1 MSTKVKLVSLIS
13 AFVFVLAIM
22 MVAVM
27 AVPTVTLNI
36 GGNISFTAT
45 DLQVTISQGVLANG
59 TLEDSA
65 NKMQGVKID
74 AYDDGAEELA
84 TWTNLNLTFNESGE
98 DMTITFTITNNS
110 TVDDIRATVTVD
122 QGTTD
127 NATVS
132 VTTPSSSSAT
142 IPANDGSQ
150 QFVVTFHIDNRND
163 SASIEN
169 FEINIDLEKYEPQ
182 VYDYFDFEVNDD
194 NTTVTLTSFDE
205 DLASSTDIVIPATVS
220 QNASGQWA
228 EGDDYIVTDILSD
241 ISSGHGVFYNSG
253 ITSIEFSSTLE
264 TIGSYAFRGCSGLTE
279 VDLSNCTSLT
289 SIGNSAFNGCS
300 GLTSIIFPSSL
311 TSIESA
317 AFYHCSGLETLEYKG
332 TIEQWLSMEFGS
344 IWMGGS
350 SHTFIVNG
358 EELTN
363 LVVPEGVTSIG
374 SNAFYGCRGLTEVDL
389 SNCTSLISIGSY
401 AFYDCSGITGELVLP
416 SGLTSIGSNAFYG
429 CRGLTEV
436 DLSNCTS
443 LTSIGS
449 YAFRGCSG
457 LTGELVLPSGLTSIG
472 SYAFYDCS
480 GLTEVD
486 LSKCTSLTSIGD
498 FAFQE
503 CSGLTSI
510 ALPSSLT
517 SIGDSAFRGC
527 SGIETLEY
535 KGTIEQWLAIEFGLG
550 WMDDSSHTFIVNGEE
565 LTNLVVPKG
574 VTSIGDSAFRGCSGL
589 TSITL
594 PSSLTSIRD
603 DAFSDCSG
611 LTEVDLSKCTSLT
624 SIGWSAFDGCSGLT
638 EVDLSN
644 CTSLISIE
652 SYAFYV
658 CSGLTGKLVIPE
670 GVTSIGERAFFG
682 CSGLTEVDL
691 SNCTSLTSIGSYA
704 FAGCSGL
711 TSVTINQY
719 VFENV
724 TSSSSSCGYI
734 LCYIGSG
741 ETVLVP
747 ANLIDDL
754 HLTNSY
760 LDDESEFTRS
770 ATANEDGYYVYTKI

>member
-13 AFVFVLAIM
+13 AFVLVLAIM

-59 TLEDSA
+59 TVEDSA
-65 NKMQGVKID
+65 NKMQAVKID

-84 TWTNLNLTFNESGE
+84 TWTNLELTFDESGQ

-110 TVDDIRATVTVD
+110 KVDDIRATVTVD

-205 DLASSTDIVIPATVS
+205 DLADTTDIVIPATVS
-220 QNASGQWA
+220 QNASGQWID
-228 EGDDYIVTDILSD
+228 GNTYKVTDILSD

-279 VDLSNCTSLT
+279 VDLSKCTSLT
-289 SIGNSAFNGCS
+289 SIGWSAFDGCS

-374 SNAFYGCRGLTEVDL
+374 SNAFYGCRGLT
-389 SNCTSLISIGSY
+389 
-401 AFYDCSGITGELVLP
+401 
-416 SGLTSIGSNAFYG
+416 
-429 CRGLTEV
+429 
-436 DLSNCTS
+436 
-443 LTSIGS
+443 
-449 YAFRGCSG
+449 
-457 LTGELVLPSGLTSIG
+457 
-472 SYAFYDCS
+472 
-480 GLTEVD
+480 
-486 LSKCTSLTSIGD
+486 
-498 FAFQE
+498 
-503 CSGLTSI
+503 
-510 ALPSSLT
+510 
-517 SIGDSAFRGC
+517 
-527 SGIETLEY
+527 
-535 KGTIEQWLAIEFGLG
+535 
-550 WMDDSSHTFIVNGEE
+550 
-565 LTNLVVPKG
+565 
-574 VTSIGDSAFRGCSGL
+574 
-589 TSITL
+589 SITL

-603 DAFSDCSG
+603 DAFRGCSG

-691 SNCTSLTSIGSYA
+691 SKCTSLTSIGELA
-704 FAGCSGL
+704 FYLCSGL

-734 LCYIGSG
+734 LSYIGSG

-747 ANLIDDL
+747 ANLIDEL

>member
-1 MSTKVKLVSLIS
+1 MSTRVKLVSLIS
-13 AFVFVLAIM
+13 AFVLVLAIM

-122 QGTTD
+122 QGTTN

-132 VTTPSSSSAT
+132 VTTPSSSSAI

-205 DLASSTDIVIPATVS
+205 DLADTTDIVIPATVS
-220 QNASGQWA
+220 QNESGQWID
-228 EGDDYIVTDILSD
+228 GNTYKVTDILSATLTSD
-241 ISSGHGVFYNSG
+241 GVFYNSV
-253 ITSIEFSSTLE
+253 ITSIEFPSTLE
-264 TIGSYAFRGCSGLTE
+264 TIGNFAFSGCSGLTEVVLSNCTSLTSIGNGVFGVCSGLTSITLPSSLTSIGYSALAQCSRLTE

-289 SIGNSAFNGCS
+289 SIENGTFIFCS
-300 GLTSIIFPSSL
+300 GLTSITLPSSL
-311 TSIESA
+311 TSIEEN
-317 AFYHCSGLETLEYKG
+317 AFYFCSGIETLEYKG
-332 TIEQWLSMEFGS
+332 TIDQWLSIDFS
-344 IWMGGS
+344 STWTLDS
-350 SHTFIVNG
+350 SHTFIVNE

-374 SNAFYGCRGLTEVDL
+374 ERAFY
-389 SNCTSLISIGSY
+389 
-401 AFYDCSGITGELVLP
+401 
-416 SGLTSIGSNAFYG
+416 
-429 CRGLTEV
+429 
-436 DLSNCTS
+436 
-443 LTSIGS
+443 
-449 YAFRGCSG
+449 
-457 LTGELVLPSGLTSIG
+457 
-472 SYAFYDCS
+472 
-480 GLTEVD
+480 
-486 LSKCTSLTSIGD
+486 
-498 FAFQE
+498 
-503 CSGLTSI
+503 
-510 ALPSSLT
+510 
-517 SIGDSAFRGC
+517 
-527 SGIETLEY
+527 
-535 KGTIEQWLAIEFGLG
+535 
-550 WMDDSSHTFIVNGEE
+550 
-565 LTNLVVPKG
+565 
-574 VTSIGDSAFRGCSGL
+574 GCSGL

-594 PSSLTSIRD
+594 PSSLTSIGD
-603 DAFSDCSG
+603 WAFQYCGRLSGELDLGNCTRLTSIGNSAFNGCRG
-611 LTEVDLSKCTSLT
+611 LTSITLPSSLT
-624 SIGWSAFDGCSGLT
+624 SIGGSAFFDCSG
-638 EVDLSN
+638 
-644 CTSLISIE
+644 
-652 SYAFYV
+652 F
-658 CSGLTGKLVIPE
+658 
-670 GVTSIGERAFFG
+670 
-682 CSGLTEVDL
+682 
-691 SNCTSLTSIGSYA
+691 
-704 FAGCSGL
+704 

-724 TSSSSSCGYI
+724 TSTSSSCGYI
-734 LCYIGSG
+734 LSSIGYG
-741 ETVLVP
+741 RTVLVP
-747 ANLIDDL
+747 ANLIDEL

>member
-13 AFVFVLAIM
+13 AFVLVLAIM

-84 TWTNLNLTFNESGE
+84 TWTNLNLAFNESGE

-110 TVDDIRATVTVD
+110 KVDDIRATVTVD

-205 DLASSTDIVIPATVS
+205 DLADTTDIVIPATVS
-220 QNASGQWA
+220 QNESGQWID
-228 EGDDYIVTDILSD
+228 GNTYKVTDILSATLTSD
-241 ISSGHGVFYNSG
+241 GVFYNSV
-253 ITSIEFSSTLE
+253 ITSIEFPSTLE
-264 TIGSYAFRGCSGLTE
+264 TIGNFAFSGCSGLTEVVLSNCTSLTSIGNGVFGVCSGLTSITLPSSLTSIGYSAFAQCSRLTE

-289 SIGNSAFNGCS
+289 SIENGTFIFCS
-300 GLTSIIFPSSL
+300 GLTSITLPSSL
-311 TSIESA
+311 EAIRDSA
-317 AFYHCSGLETLEYKG
+317 FSSCSGIETLEYKG
-332 TIEQWLSMEFGS
+332 TIDQWLSIELGLF
-344 IWMGGS
+344 WMGDFSHTFIVNGEELTNLVVPEGVTS
-350 SHTFIVNG
+350 IEGDAFYGCRGLTSITLPSSLTSIGDSAFQNCSGIKTLEYKGTIDQWLSIDFGLYWMQDPSHTFIVNG

-374 SNAFYGCRGLTEVDL
+374 ERAFYGCTGLTSITLPSSLEAIRDHAFYYCNRLSGELDL
-389 SNCTSLISIGSY
+389 GNCTSLISIGNS
-401 AFYDCSGITGELVLP
+401 AFE
-416 SGLTSIGSNAFYG
+416 G
-429 CRGLTEV
+429 CR
-436 DLSNCTS
+436 
-443 LTSIGS
+443 
-449 YAFRGCSG
+449 
-457 LTGELVLPSGLTSIG
+457 
-472 SYAFYDCS
+472 
-480 GLTEVD
+480 
-486 LSKCTSLTSIGD
+486 
-498 FAFQE
+498 
-503 CSGLTSI
+503 
-510 ALPSSLT
+510 
-517 SIGDSAFRGC
+517 
-527 SGIETLEY
+527 
-535 KGTIEQWLAIEFGLG
+535 
-550 WMDDSSHTFIVNGEE
+550 
-565 LTNLVVPKG
+565 
-574 VTSIGDSAFRGCSGL
+574 GL

-594 PSSLTSIRD
+594 PSSLTSI
-603 DAFSDCSG
+603 G
-611 LTEVDLSKCTSLT
+611 N
-624 SIGWSAFDGCSGLT
+624 SAFFDCNG
-638 EVDLSN
+638 
-644 CTSLISIE
+644 
-652 SYAFYV
+652 F
-658 CSGLTGKLVIPE
+658 
-670 GVTSIGERAFFG
+670 
-682 CSGLTEVDL
+682 
-691 SNCTSLTSIGSYA
+691 
-704 FAGCSGL
+704 

-719 VFENV
+719 VFENG
-724 TSSSSSCGYI
+724 TSTSSSCGYI
-734 LCYIGSG
+734 LSGIGYG
-741 ETVLVP
+741 RTVLVP
-747 ANLIDDL
+747 ANLIDEL